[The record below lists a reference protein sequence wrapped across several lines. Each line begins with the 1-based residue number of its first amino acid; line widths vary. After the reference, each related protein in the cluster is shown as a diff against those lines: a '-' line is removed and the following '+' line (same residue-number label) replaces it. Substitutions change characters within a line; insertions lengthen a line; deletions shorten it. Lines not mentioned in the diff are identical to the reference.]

1 MPSITMMSEPPFNPI
16 DLWETPP
23 IELDSEL
30 VETSQRLV
38 AMSEKSFASQFNDET
53 PAKEDLQDPRI
64 TELEA
69 KNKYLFQRNVGLV
82 AKVAEL
88 EAVNLRLQEQISD
101 LKQQIKAQV
110 PWYKRLFQ

>member
-1 MPSITMMSEPPFNPI
+1 MMSESPLNPI

-23 IELDSEL
+23 IELDADL

-38 AMSEKSFASQFNDET
+38 AMSEKSFASHFNDET

-64 TELEA
+64 AELEA
-69 KNKYLFQRNVGLV
+69 QHKYLFRRNVGLV
-82 AKVAEL
+82 ARVAEL

-101 LKQQIKAQV
+101 LKQQVQSQV

>member
-1 MPSITMMSEPPFNPI
+1 MPSITMMSEPSFNPI
-16 DLWETPP
+16 DLWESPP

-38 AMSEKSFASQFNDET
+38 AISEKSFASQFNDGI
-53 PAKEDLQDPRI
+53 PAEEDPQDPRT

-69 KNKYLFQRNVGLV
+69 QHKYLFQRNVGLV

-88 EAVNLRLQEQISD
+88 EAANLRLQEQISD
-101 LKQQIKAQV
+101 LKQQLKAQV
-110 PWYKRLFQ
+110 PWYKRLF